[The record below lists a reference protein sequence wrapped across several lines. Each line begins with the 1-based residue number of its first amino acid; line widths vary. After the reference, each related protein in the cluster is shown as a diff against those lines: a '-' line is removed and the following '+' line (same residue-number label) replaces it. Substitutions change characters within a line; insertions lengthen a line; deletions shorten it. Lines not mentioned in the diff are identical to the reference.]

1 MLALLALGQ
10 ACNIKCQSTI
20 ICHKDTNKGIWF
32 LKRSANIER
41 ENFMLQNSMWFHKK
55 NLSPELP
62 HDPEIPL
69 LGVYPKELKVGS
81 WTDN

>member
-1 MLALLALGQ
+1 MPQ
-10 ACNIKCQSTI
+10 CKS
-20 ICHKDTNKGIWF
+20 
-32 LKRSANIER
+32 
-41 ENFMLQNSMWFHKK
+41 MLQNSMWFHKK